1 MSTTQLV
8 ATPARVSLVQKF
20 AHRFSID
27 PGQLLPILK
36 ATAFQVKGAE
46 VTNEQMAALLV
57 VADQYGLNPFTK
69 EIFAFPDKQNGIVPV
84 VGVDGWSRIIN
95 DHPQADGIE
104 FRYAEEILS
113 LPDAQPCP
121 AWCEVVIYR
130 KDRGHPVIV
139 REYLE
144 ECYRPPHQRTD
155 GSKVKGPWQT
165 HTRRFLRHK
174 TLIQGARIAFGF
186 GGIYDEDEATRIVEA
201 QVVRVE
207 EEAPLRGT
215 AALAAARERAKAAET
230 APEAQGEARSEP
242 APDARPPA
250 EEPARAAETGQ
261 APVAEADVALAG
273 AVADAI
279 AVLDVCSNRSE
290 VTRFAED
297 KALPEA
303 VRTHPEFVRAV
314 ERRLAALAKPA
325 KK

>member
-104 FRYAEEILS
+104 FRYAEEILN

-144 ECYRPPHQRTD
+144 ECYRPAFQRQD

-230 APEAQGEARSEP
+230 APEGQGEAPAAP

-250 EEPARAAETGQ
+250 EAGP
-261 APVAEADVALAG
+261 APVAEADVTLAG
-273 AVADAI
+273 KVADAI
-279 AVLDVCSNRSE
+279 AFLGVCSTRSE
-290 VTRFAED
+290 VTAFAED
-297 KALPEA
+297 TDTAEA
-303 VRTHPEFVRAV
+303 IRAHPEFVRAV

>member
-1 MSTTQLV
+1 MSTQLV
-8 ATPARVSLVQKF
+8 AKSSERVSLVQKF
-20 AHRFSID
+20 AHRFSIE

-36 ATAFQVKGAE
+36 ATAFQVKGGE
-46 VTNEQMAALLV
+46 VSNEQMAALLV

-230 APEAQGEARSEP
+230 APEAQGEAPAAP

-250 EEPARAAETGQ
+250 EDPARAAAAGP
-261 APVAEADVALAG
+261 APVAEADASLAG
-273 AVADAI
+273 KIADAI
-279 AVLDVCSNRSE
+279 AFLGVCSTRSE
-290 VTRFAED
+290 VTAFAED
-297 KALPEA
+297 TDTAEA
-303 VRTHPEFVRAV
+303 IRAHPEFVRAV

>member
-36 ATAFQVKGAE
+36 ATAFQVKGGE

-104 FRYAEEILS
+104 FRYAEEILN

-121 AWCEVVIYR
+121 AWCEVVIFR

-144 ECYRPPHQRTD
+144 ECYRPAFQRQD

-230 APEAQGEARSEP
+230 APEGQGEAPAAP

-250 EEPARAAETGQ
+250 EAGP
-261 APVAEADVALAG
+261 APVAEADVTLAG
-273 AVADAI
+273 KVADAI
-279 AVLDVCSNRSE
+279 AFLGVCSTRSE
-290 VTRFAED
+290 VTAFAED
-297 KALPEA
+297 ADTPDAIRK
-303 VRTHPEFVRAV
+303 HPEFIRAV